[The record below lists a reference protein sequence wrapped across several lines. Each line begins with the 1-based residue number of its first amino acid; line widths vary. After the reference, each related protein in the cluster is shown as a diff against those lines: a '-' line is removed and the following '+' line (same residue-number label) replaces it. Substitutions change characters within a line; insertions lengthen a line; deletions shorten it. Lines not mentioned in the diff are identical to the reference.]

1 MLDIPAQRQ
10 SSRRGTSRGREAGE
24 EQQEATTNGRGQG
37 KVVRGKAEKPLRGK
51 QGWVCQAAWAKF
63 RPGQCACACVHACVR
78 LRVCGGCRQQVH
90 AWRPGLLPAT
100 GQLGPSLTTV
110 GPAAAP
116 PMPWTRR
123 PRTAIAPT
131 SSGWLQAYRA
141 GTSRVPLRRWLQSG
155 SQWRPA
161 ACRG

>member
-37 KVVRGKAEKPLRGK
+37 KEVRGKAEKPLRGK

-78 LRVCGGCRQQVH
+78 LRVCVVATASGCMHGG
-90 AWRPGLLPAT
+90 
-100 GQLGPSLTTV
+100 LGCYQPLGSW
-110 GPAAAP
+110 AP
-116 PMPWTRR
+116 PSPLWGQQQSRR
-123 PRTAIAPT
+123 C
-131 SSGWLQAYRA
+131 
-141 GTSRVPLRRWLQSG
+141 RRHASPEQ
-155 SQWRPA
+155 Q
-161 ACRG
+161 

>member
-37 KVVRGKAEKPLRGK
+37 KEVRGKAEKPLRGK

-78 LRVCGGCRQQVH
+78 LRVCACVRAPARVCGGHRQRVH

-110 GPAAAP
+110 GPAAEP
-116 PMPWTRR
+116 PMP
-123 PRTAIAPT
+123 
-131 SSGWLQAYRA
+131 
-141 GTSRVPLRRWLQSG
+141 
-155 SQWRPA
+155 
-161 ACRG
+161 